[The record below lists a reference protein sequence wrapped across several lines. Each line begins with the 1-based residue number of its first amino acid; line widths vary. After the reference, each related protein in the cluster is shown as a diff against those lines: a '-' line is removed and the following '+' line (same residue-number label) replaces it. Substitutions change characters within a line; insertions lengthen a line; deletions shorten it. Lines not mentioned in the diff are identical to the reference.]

1 MYKTDF
7 HFQRSPTLLQRQT
20 EESKTAIYIISTMNP
35 VEDDEN
41 HHGLYLRS
49 AVENDEM
56 VSFPELQLS
65 RSLQTF
71 EQVFRWS
78 YEVLQAF
85 DKLPDFSPEQAEDLM
100 SVFVFP
106 LGSQPVC
113 VRDYLEAFNSMAE
126 NKNQLRSLTKQLKR
140 LGRADVVKAMHL
152 QRGALCW
159 LGPVLPEEMPIRDIV
174 PSLWVPLT
182 AALSA
187 PHSHDWKWLARKVDL
202 PPLYI
207 SSWQQKENPADEV
220 LTYWKVREDAT
231 IGQLFD
237 LLIEHRKDLADML

>member
-1 MYKTDF
+1 
-7 HFQRSPTLLQRQT
+7 
-20 EESKTAIYIISTMNP
+20 MNP

-41 HHGLYLRS
+41 YYGLCLRS
-49 AVENDEM
+49 AVENDETASSM
-56 VSFPELQLS
+56 TSFPDLQIS
-65 RSLQTF
+65 SSMTSFPDLQISSSF

-78 YEVLQAF
+78 RDVLEAF
-85 DKLPDFSPEQAEDLM
+85 DKIPDFSPEQAEDL
-100 SVFVFP
+100 SLVFGFP

-113 VRDYLEAFNSMAE
+113 VRKCLEAFNNIPE
-126 NKNQLRSLTKQLKR
+126 NQNQLRSLTKQLKR

-207 SSWQQKENPADEV
+207 SSWQQKKNPADEV
-220 LTYWKVREDAT
+220 LTYWKVRNDAT
-231 IGQLFD
+231 IGRLFD
-237 LLIEHRKDLADML
+237 LLLEHQKDLAAML